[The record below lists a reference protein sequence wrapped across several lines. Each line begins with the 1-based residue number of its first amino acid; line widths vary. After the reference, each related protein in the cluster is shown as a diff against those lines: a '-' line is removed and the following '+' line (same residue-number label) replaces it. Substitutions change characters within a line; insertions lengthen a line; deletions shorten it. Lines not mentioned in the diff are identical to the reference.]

1 MAALIDEVE
10 AIRARLRTLER
21 RGRCVQGGAVL
32 VGVLVGAGLLMG
44 GQAPPRDQVMEG
56 QRFSL
61 KDADGKERAWLGM
74 ARGRP
79 VLRFLN
85 AKGEEHAGLE
95 MSDQGI
101 TLHLLNA
108 RSRLQTGL
116 SLEDRGV
123 AIVTFDRQGRA
134 FAGENAVLNHVGTG
148 LADWGLRVE
157 RGAPTQRA
165 SVARP

>member
-1 MAALIDEVE
+1 
-10 AIRARLRTLER
+10 
-21 RGRCVQGGAVL
+21 
-32 VGVLVGAGLLMG
+32 
-44 GQAPPRDQVMEG
+44 
-56 QRFSL
+56 
-61 KDADGKERAWLGM
+61 
-74 ARGRP
+74 
-79 VLRFLN
+79 LN